1 MFGVVASPYILP
13 GRVRHQQELLG
24 VGDRDVVLDHHV
36 VGQANWS
43 LGPLK
48 IKRNLRRNSRFK
60 HPSQSK
66 VYLGKTTN
74 WAHAFRPND
83 TNLGNLEC

>member
-36 VGQANWS
+36 VGQAN
-43 LGPLK
+43 
-48 IKRNLRRNSRFK
+48 
-60 HPSQSK
+60 
-66 VYLGKTTN
+66 
-74 WAHAFRPND
+74 
-83 TNLGNLEC
+83 